1 MYLRTR
7 LLNRSIY
14 RSFARNLAVGAVAP
28 TVVSK
33 SRKSSDS
40 SSTTTSSRYAYKAH
54 ATPADLVVANGKFQ
68 IDPQFIR
75 QYAYIKPKFGFNG
88 LGELVYRR
96 TYSRIKEDGHNEE
109 WFETVARVVEGTFRL
124 QKEWITAQNLV
135 CFYNLLIAF

>member
-7 LLNRSIY
+7 RVLNRSIS

-28 TVVSK
+28 TIVSK
-33 SRKSSDS
+33 PRKSSDPN
-40 SSTTTSSRYAYKAH
+40 STTARYAHKAH
-54 ATPADLVVANGKFQ
+54 ATPADLVLGNEKFQ

-109 WFETVARVVEGTFRL
+109 WYETVARVVEGTFRL
-124 QKEWITAQNLV
+124 QKEWITAQRLV
-135 CFYNLLIAF
+135 CADVFKMDF